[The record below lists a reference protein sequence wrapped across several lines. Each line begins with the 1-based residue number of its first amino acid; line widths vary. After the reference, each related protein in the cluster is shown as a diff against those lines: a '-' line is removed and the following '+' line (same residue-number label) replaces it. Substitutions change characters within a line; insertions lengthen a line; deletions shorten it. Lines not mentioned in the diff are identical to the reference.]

1 MVDSPAALAPPS
13 RVRFGASAQR
23 VLVTGGTGFIGQI
36 LVRAL
41 VADGHAVTV
50 WTRDPRAAASRFGG
64 AVRCVKTLDEIAA
77 GEACDVVV
85 NLAGARILGW
95 RWSARRRQQLMQSRV
110 GLTDTLVA
118 WIASRTH
125 KPWLLLSGSAI
136 GYYGVQPQGD
146 ASALAEDAPPQDIFM
161 SQLCQAW
168 ERSAH
173 AAAAHGVQVA
183 CMRFG
188 LVLGQQGSLP
198 MLLMPVRLGVAGR
211 LGSGRQWLSWVHVHD
226 LFRALAHVWGLAAA
240 SDRTTPAQAFN
251 FTAPGALSQE
261 NFTRV
266 AADVLHRPFWLTTPG
281 APVKLLLGEQA
292 DLLLEGQRVA
302 PARLLQSGF
311 VFEFPDAR
319 AALTDLCGSR

>member
-1 MVDSPAALAPPS
+1 MVDSSAALAPLS
-13 RVRFGASAQR
+13 RVRFGASAQQ

-41 VADGHAVTV
+41 VADGHVVTI
-50 WTRDPRAAASRFGG
+50 WTRDPGAAAALFGD
-64 AVRCVKTLDEIAA
+64 AARCVQALDEIPDTQ
-77 GEACDVVV
+77 ACDVVV

-95 RWSARRRQQLMQSRV
+95 RWSTRRRQQLMRSRV

-118 WIASRTH
+118 WIATRTH

-146 ASALAEDAPPQDIFM
+146 ATGLAEDAPPQDIFM

-168 ERSAH
+168 ERSAQ

-198 MLLMPVRLGVAGR
+198 MLLLPVRLGVAGR

-226 LFRALAHVWGLAAA
+226 LVRAIAHVWGRAA
-240 SDRTTPAQAFN
+240 SDRTAAPQVFN
-251 FTAPGALSQE
+251 VTAPGALSQQD
-261 NFTRV
+261 FSRV
-266 AADVLHRPFWLTTPG
+266 AADVLHRPFWFPTPG

-292 DLLLEGQRVA
+292 DLLLEGQRVV
-302 PARLLQSGF
+302 PAWLLQSGF

-319 AALTDLCGSR
+319 AALQDLCGDR